1 MVTIRLAIGLR
12 HHIGGKEEIFVET
25 DSFVNV
31 VEKLRIMKD
40 EMGMV
45 LLNSRPVNAK
55 EMQELYLLDD
65 DVVDIY
71 PIFGGG

>member
-12 HHIGGKEEIFVET
+12 HHIGGKEEIFVEA

-45 LLNSRPVNAK
+45 LLNSRPVNVK

>member
-1 MVTIRLAIGLR
+1 MVTIRLAVGLR
-12 HHIGGKEEIFVET
+12 HHSDGKEEVWVEAGGF
-25 DSFVNV
+25 DAV
-31 VEKLRIMKD
+31 VKKLRIAHD

-45 LLNSRPVNAK
+45 LVNDRPVDSR
-55 EMQELYLLDD
+55 ERRELILNDD

>member
-12 HHIGGKEEIFVET
+12 HHLEGKEEIRVEA

-31 VEKLRIMKD
+31 IGGLNIKRD
-40 EMGMV
+40 EMGIV
-45 LLNSRPVNAK
+45 LVNSRPVNAK
-55 EMQELYLLDD
+55 ERQEMFLLDD